1 MSLEILQAI
10 ASGRPDL
17 ALCTVVQVKGSA
29 PRHVGSKMLAGPE
42 GLMAGS
48 VGGGRGEAAALA
60 ACVEAL
66 ATRRPAVL
74 QIEMQG
80 TEAEG
85 PDMVCGGFSRILV
98 EPLSDPAPYRA
109 ALDLVATGA
118 RALLV
123 KRVETGETAVLGAN
137 GQWASGQLEGLDPAR
152 ALGSLETGHAALIE
166 DAGLFVDPV
175 LPREKLLILGGG
187 HVGRALA
194 AIAPGLG
201 FAVTVADE
209 RLEFLEPE
217 RFPAGVETRLGSFP
231 QIVASYPFDL
241 STYVVI
247 VTRGHL
253 CDLERGPSSGS
264 PTGTA
269 GLMGSRRKTRLMVEQ
284 LLRTAP
290 IPARVDALYAPIG
303 QEIGAETPEELAVA
317 IAGELI
323 AVRHGAACL
332 AAQRV
337 GAAGEARR
345 PVILV
350 EALGPLLPAG
360 SGVVA
365 FVGAGGKTTAM
376 LRLARELEEMGQ
388 SVLESRRRPHLSD
401 PRREPE
407 GPAGRLVFRPEM
419 ESPRTAG
426 AGFTEGTGVDVA
438 RNHDAR
444 LARGQRA
451 WQGQGD
457 PPVVGPVPGVRRS
470 SSSSRPTGRDGSR

>member
-194 AIAPGLG
+194 AITPGLG

-253 CDLERGPSSGS
+253 CDLECARAVIGKPYRY
-264 PTGTA
+264 A

-284 LLRTAP
+284 LLSDGAD
-290 IPARVDALYAPIG
+290 PARVDALYAPIG

-337 GAAGEARR
+337 ARR
-345 PVILV
+345 
-350 EALGPLLPAG
+350 EKR
-360 SGVVA
+360 
-365 FVGAGGKTTAM
+365 GA
-376 LRLARELEEMGQ
+376 
-388 SVLESRRRPHLSD
+388 P
-401 PRREPE
+401 
-407 GPAGRLVFRPEM
+407 
-419 ESPRTAG
+419 
-426 AGFTEGTGVDVA
+426 
-438 RNHDAR
+438 
-444 LARGQRA
+444 
-451 WQGQGD
+451 
-457 PPVVGPVPGVRRS
+457 
-470 SSSSRPTGRDGSR
+470 